1 MAMRGSS
8 YGGGQARS
16 GNLLQQL
23 YALSGRATLA
33 DLPSLYGQGGGLAGG
48 GQEKGAAGFGGF
60 EGAEPA
66 AEGAGPGVGG
76 GSYGSQGGLSSGG
89 ELIFPADSSGP
100 NPSAYNPAYRRPYY
114 EGGQGGTQGDPRLGA
129 SADATLSNIGKAAQF
144 GFGLMSPEGVLGL
157 GVQGVGSLLGLNESP
172 LPEFTGEFNARDYLS
187 TEELSAFT
195 NEQNPTKKRQLAA
208 QLQAKAQQ
216 RFNAERGAAGTRL
229 GNSLVDQM
237 ADPAQTGFM
246 GPEGPV
252 GGLPAANRNAL
263 AGMVN
268 GGRAGGG
275 NMGGAGPGGNRGGG
289 VGSSR
294 ADRADRAPG
303 GPRGGPGI

>member
-1 MAMRGSS
+1 MALRGSS

-23 YALSGRATLA
+23 YALSGKATLA

-76 GSYGSQGGLSSGG
+76 GSYGSQTGLPAGG
-89 ELIFPADSSGP
+89 ELVFPADSSP
-100 NPSAYNPAYRRPYY
+100 NPSAYNPAFRKPADF
-114 EGGQGGTQGDPRLGA
+114 GGQGGTSGDVRLGA

-157 GVQGVGSLLGLNESP
+157 GVQGIGSLLGLNESP

-216 RFNAERGAAGTRL
+216 RFNAERQAGYEREFAAGPSPIGAGL
-229 GNSLVDQM
+229 
-237 ADPAQTGFM
+237 A
-246 GPEGPV
+246 PEGSV
-252 GGLPAANRNAL
+252 MAQDMARNRNAL
-263 AGMVN
+263 AGMMGA
-268 GGRAGGG
+268 GGRGG
-275 NMGGAGPGGNRGGG
+275 NMGGSGPGGNRGGG